1 MFRPPTHAPHPSP
14 MPPVPHQHLMGH
26 NPIPSHG
33 PTVSYPLTSPT
44 HQTKGK
50 EKDKKGKDDK
60 PKDIRDMIEIDLSQ
74 IEDEQI
80 RKIFDDLFTRIER
93 KQQDIAGLRRLK
105 MLYITE
111 GKEAFDQDD
120 LRDIDGELE
129 VQEKRLLNYEE
140 KLRVQVKMFNSTILR
155 LHQILHI
162 RKTILD
168 KADEET
174 NVLQRNPVLLEKI
187 AEKQVKLEQILED
200 TKSQLS
206 KCLFDSDDE
215 ADAKDDAKK
224 WYDEDS
230 EIDRRSRSR
239 ERKTSLDRL
248 AERGG
253 QGEDTGMFGGTTR
266 HERSRDRSNETPEE
280 RRARHERR
288 RERHRLRKE
297 RQRERHEARRSRE
310 MRV

>member
-1 MFRPPTHAPHPSP
+1 MTR
-14 MPPVPHQHLMGH
+14 
-26 NPIPSHG
+26 G
-33 PTVSYPLTSPT
+33 PTLNPPMASEPP
-44 HQTKGK
+44 
-50 EKDKKGKDDK
+50 KDKKSDK
-60 PKDIRDMIEIDLSQ
+60 PKEIRDMIEIDLSQ

-140 KLRVQVKMFNSTILR
+140 KLRIQVKMFNSTILR

-174 NVLQRNPVLLEKI
+174 NVLGRNPVLLEKI

-215 ADAKDDAKK
+215 ADADGAKK
-224 WYDEDS
+224 WYDDDS

-239 ERKTSLDRL
+239 ERKTSLDRI
-248 AERGG
+248 AERGTSR
-253 QGEDTGMFGGTTR
+253 DRTGLPR
-266 HERSRDRSNETPEE
+266 HERSERRRSHRSRDRSNETPEE
-280 RRARHERR
+280 RRARKERR
-288 RERHRLRKE
+288 KERHRLRKE
-297 RQRERHEARRSRE
+297 RHKEARRSRE
-310 MRV
+310 MQG